1 MGDPS
6 FLPYPRPARR
16 VVVGLDDLA
25 ADVGGADVLGAREGV
40 AALAQFIREV
50 VREGVWK
57 WSRVNLRT
65 DAINFTEKFADPKSH
80 PSFTLQGEANL
91 DVLRFVIQTRG
102 NTQLCLSVT

>member
-1 MGDPS
+1 MGDPF

-50 VREGVWK
+50 VRQGVWK
-57 WSRVNLRT
+57 E
-65 DAINFTEKFADPKSH
+65 TEPWA
-80 PSFTLQGEANL
+80 QGAW
-91 DVLRFVIQTRG
+91 R
-102 NTQLCLSVT
+102 